1 MPQAA
6 SNSEQHPRDQL
17 AWQSGAQALSGA
29 QQFYSCT
36 SADLTTE
43 SQHHVVA
50 SLVERAEA
58 AEVQT
63 RQLQS
68 ELAALRQS
76 ASARAAAGGA
86 GSAAAISAAE
96 VSCRELQLFPDRPE
110 YLPPVWRTGKACS
123 LAADDV
129 GNRDATLIVVL
140 SAWQLACCGSF
151 GGPSC
156 MSAYWL
162 EASPQGWKVRI
173 ACPR

>member
-50 SLVERAEA
+50 ALVERAEA

-96 VSCRELQLFPDRPE
+96 VSCRELLLFPDRPE
-110 YLPPVWRTGKACS
+110 YLPPVWRTG
-123 LAADDV
+123 
-129 GNRDATLIVVL
+129 NATLIVVL